1 MYYDNP
7 NQLFGGMHILRLSEP
22 LIVKNNEQHKIN
34 EIININDVPSPDLRV
49 ASCSTHVEAIGINQI
64 KY

>member
-1 MYYDNP
+1 MVYNTS
-7 NQLFGGMHILRLSEP
+7 NQLFGGMHILRLSEI

-49 ASCSTHVEAIGINQI
+49 ASCSARVEGIGINQI

>member
-1 MYYDNP
+1 
-7 NQLFGGMHILRLSEP
+7 MHVLRLSEL

-34 EIININDVPSPDLRV
+34 EIININDVPSPYLRV
-49 ASCSTHVEAIGINQI
+49 ASCSAHVEGIGINQI